1 MANMEGMKGMKDIG
15 ISDSERIHLDKMI
28 RVNEAEDHTPQ
39 IRELKHSQKIF
50 DDVNILMKL
59 KKEWG
64 SRATTEMSKYDMECE
79 SKCSF
84 LFNKY
89 TEIYNKIKKDEMD
102 MDILLQLI
110 NVLHYIEDG
119 AVNQHEGSVMVGK
132 LLKKIYVDGAIKRA
146 DKLNADREQEQGDGE
161 KEDEIREAKSIS
173 WKEYKTQRK
182 TIVSDITEL
191 LGVD

>member
-1 MANMEGMKGMKDIG
+1 MTTNMQDIKDMG

-28 RVNEAEDHTPQ
+28 RVNEAEDHTNQ
-39 IRELKHSQKIF
+39 IRELKHSKKIF
-50 DDVNILMKL
+50 DEVNVLMKL
-59 KKEWG
+59 KKDWG
-64 SRATTEMSKYDMECE
+64 TRATTEVSAFDDECA

-89 TEIYNKIKKDEMD
+89 TEIFNKVKKDEIN

-119 AVNQHEGSVMVGK
+119 AVDQHEGSVMVGK
-132 LLKKIYVDGAIKRA
+132 LLKEIYIDGAVRKA
-146 DKLNADREQEQGDGE
+146 DKLTTEANNEHGN
-161 KEDEIREAKSIS
+161 KEDEIREAKNIS
-173 WKEYKTQRK
+173 WSDYKKQRQSIE
-182 TIVSDITEL
+182 TDITEV

>member
-1 MANMEGMKGMKDIG
+1 MEDIKQMG

-28 RVNEAEDHTPQ
+28 RVNEAEDHTNK
-39 IRELKHSQKIF
+39 IRELKHSKKIF
-50 DDVNILMKL
+50 DDVNVLMKL

-64 SRATTEMSKYDMECE
+64 TRATTEVSDFDDECAI
-79 SKCSF
+79 KCNF

-89 TEIYNKIKKDEMD
+89 TEIFNKVKKDEMN

-119 AVNQHEGSVMVGK
+119 AVDQHEGSVMVGK
-132 LLKKIYVDGAIKRA
+132 LLKEIYIDGAVRKA
-146 DKLNADREQEQGDGE
+146 DKLNTESSNMDGV
-161 KEDEIREAKSIS
+161 KEDDDIREAKNIS
-173 WKEYKTQRK
+173 WSEYKKQRQ
-182 TIVSDITEL
+182 TIETDITDI